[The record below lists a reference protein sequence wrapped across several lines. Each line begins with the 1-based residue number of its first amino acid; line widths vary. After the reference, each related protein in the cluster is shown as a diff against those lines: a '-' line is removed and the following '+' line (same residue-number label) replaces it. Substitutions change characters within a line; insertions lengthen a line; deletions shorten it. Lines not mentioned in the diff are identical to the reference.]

1 MSSPRCY
8 PIPSFTV
15 AINIKYYNVMHK
27 QNSNIT
33 HVKCKHQRM
42 RRYKINLECMDEEL
56 IQSQDDSD
64 SELTLTDFP
73 VEVLFYIISYLSTRD
88 KV

>member
-1 MSSPRCY
+1 MCSLPFVAECCCKNEENRC
-8 PIPSFTV
+8 
-15 AINIKYYNVMHK
+15 
-27 QNSNIT
+27 IT
-33 HVKCKHQRM
+33 QVKCERQRM
-42 RRYKINLECMDEEL
+42 RGYKINLECMDEEL

-64 SELTLTDFP
+64 SEFTLTDFP